1 MWQYVNVRE
10 SLENHLMRV
19 FYGIHTL
26 TTWLGHE
33 EDLI

>member
-10 SLENHLMRV
+10 SHLMRV

-33 EDLI
+33 EGLI